1 MKMSDENN
9 IKLKVNHEKKYSIF
23 QIAMNLTV
31 TCLVSGTI
39 IAGTY
44 FITAPVA
51 VKTAAKIKT
60 DSMKSLVMD
69 AQKFNPVKNKKEWFT
84 AEKNG
89 KIIAYVVPAESKGY
103 GGAIKMLVS
112 VTPQGKII
120 NFDILESKETPGLG
134 DNASKEPFK
143 GQFKDKE
150 AKDLE
155 VVKDATKVDN
165 IQAMT
170 GATISSKAV
179 TKGIKE
185 AVEQVS
191 QFVGGK

>member
-1 MKMSDENN
+1 MSEENN
-9 IKLKVNHEKKYSIF
+9 VENNVKHEKQYSIF

-31 TCLVSGTI
+31 TCFVSGAI
-39 IAGTY
+39 IACTY
-44 FITAPVA
+44 FLTAPVA
-51 VKTAAKIKT
+51 VEKAAEMKT
-60 DSMKSLVMD
+60 DAMKSLVVN
-69 AQKFNPVKNKKEWFT
+69 AEKFKPVNGKKEWFS

-120 NFDILESKETPGLG
+120 EFAILESKETPGLG

-143 GQFKDKE
+143 SQFKGKE
-150 AKDLE
+150 TKDLE
-155 VVKDATKVDN
+155 VVKDQTKKNN

-185 AVEQVS
+185 AVEQVT

>member
-1 MKMSDENN
+1 MSDENN
-9 IKLKVNHEKKYSIF
+9 IEHKVSHEKKYSIF

-31 TCLVSGTI
+31 TCLISGAI

-51 VKTAAKIKT
+51 AKTAAKIKT

-84 AEKNG
+84 AEKDG
-89 KIIAYVVPAESKGY
+89 KVIAYVVPAESKGY

-120 NFDILESKETPGLG
+120 DFNILESKETPGLG
-134 DNASKEPFK
+134 DNASKDPFRNQFK
-143 GQFKDKE
+143 GKV

-185 AVEQVS
+185 AVDQVS
-191 QFVGGK
+191 QYVGGK

>member
-1 MKMSDENN
+1 MSDENK
-9 IKLKVNHEKKYSIF
+9 INHEKKYSIF
-23 QIAMNLTV
+23 QIAINLTV
-31 TCLVSGTI
+31 TCFVSGAI

-51 VKTAAKIKT
+51 VVSAAKIKT
-60 DSMKSLVMD
+60 DAMKSLVTN
-69 AQKFNPVKNKKEWFT
+69 AQKFTPVKNKAEWFT
-84 AEKNG
+84 AEKGG
-89 KIIAYVVPAESKGY
+89 KVIAYVVPAESKGY
-103 GGAIKMLVS
+103 GGKIKMLVS
-112 VTPQGKII
+112 VTPEGKII
-120 NFDILESKETPGLG
+120 DFAILESAETPGLG
-134 DNASKEPFK
+134 DNASKDPFRNQFK
-143 GQFKDKE
+143 GKE
-150 AKDLE
+150 TKDLT

-185 AVEQVS
+185 AVQQVT

>member
-1 MKMSDENN
+1 MSEENN
-9 IKLKVNHEKKYSIF
+9 IEPKALHNSEYSIF
-23 QIAMNLTV
+23 QIAINLTV
-31 TCLVSGTI
+31 ACFVSGAI

-51 VKTAAKIKT
+51 VEKAAELKTQA
-60 DSMKSLVMD
+60 MKSLVLD
-69 AQKFNPVKNKKEWFT
+69 AQKFNPVKNKKEWFA
-84 AEKNG
+84 AEKDG

-120 NFDILESKETPGLG
+120 DFNILDSKETPGLG
-134 DNASKEPFK
+134 DNASKDPFK
-143 GQFKDKE
+143 NQFKGKE
-150 AKDLE
+150 TKDLE
-155 VVKDATKVDN
+155 VVKDKTKVDN

-185 AVEQVS
+185 AVEQVT

>member
-1 MKMSDENN
+1 MSGEHN
-9 IKLKVNHEKKYSIF
+9 KEYSIF

-31 TCLVSGTI
+31 ACFISGAI

-44 FITAPVA
+44 FITAPI
-51 VKTAAKIKT
+51 AAEKAIM
-60 DSMKSLVMD
+60 MKNEAMKALAPD
-69 AQKFNPVKNKKEWFT
+69 AESFKPVSGKKEWFS

-89 KIIAYVVPAESKGY
+89 KVVAYVVPAESKGY
-103 GGAIKMLVS
+103 GGKIKMLVA
-112 VTPQGKII
+112 VTPEGKII
-120 NFDILESKETPGLG
+120 DFTILAHNETPGLG
-134 DNASKEPFK
+134 DNAGKLPFRS
-143 GQFKDKE
+143 QFKDKE
-150 AKDLE
+150 SKDLE
-155 VVKDATKVDN
+155 VVKDKSKENN

-185 AVEQVS
+185 AVEQVT

>member
-1 MKMSDENN
+1 MSEENN
-9 IKLKVNHEKKYSIF
+9 IEPKALHNSEYSIF
-23 QIAMNLTV
+23 QIAINLTV
-31 TCLVSGTI
+31 ACFVSGAI

-51 VKTAAKIKT
+51 VEKAAELKTQA
-60 DSMKSLVMD
+60 MKSLVLD
-69 AQKFNPVKNKKEWFT
+69 AQKFNPVKNKSDWFT
-84 AEKNG
+84 AEKDG

-120 NFDILESKETPGLG
+120 DFNILDSKETPGLG

-143 GQFKDKE
+143 SQFKEKE
-150 AKDLE
+150 TKDLE
-155 VVKDATKVDN
+155 VVKDKTKVDN

-179 TKGIKE
+179 TKGIKD
-185 AVEQVS
+185 AVEQVTL
-191 QFVGGK
+191 FVGGK

>member
-1 MKMSDENN
+1 MSEENN
-9 IKLKVNHEKKYSIF
+9 IEPKALHNSEYSIF
-23 QIAMNLTV
+23 QIAINLTV
-31 TCLVSGTI
+31 ACFVSGAI

-51 VKTAAKIKT
+51 VEKAAELKTQA
-60 DSMKSLVMD
+60 MKSLVLD

-84 AEKNG
+84 AEKDG

-120 NFDILESKETPGLG
+120 DFNILDSKETPGLG
-134 DNASKEPFK
+134 DNASKDPFK
-143 GQFKDKE
+143 NQFKGKE
-150 AKDLE
+150 TKDLE
-155 VVKDATKVDN
+155 VVKDKTKVDN

-179 TKGIKE
+179 TKGIKD
-185 AVEQVS
+185 AVQQVT

>member
-1 MKMSDENN
+1 MSDENN
-9 IKLKVNHEKKYSIF
+9 IEHKVSHEKKYSIF

-31 TCLVSGTI
+31 TCLVSGAI

-51 VKTAAKIKT
+51 AKTAAKIKT
-60 DSMKSLVMD
+60 DAMKTLVSS
-69 AQKFNPVKNKKEWFT
+69 AQTFTPVKGKTEWFT
-84 AEKNG
+84 AEKDG

-120 NFDILESKETPGLG
+120 DYNILDSKETPGLG
-134 DNASKEPFK
+134 DNASKKPFES
-143 GQFKDKE
+143 QFEGKV

-155 VVKDATKVDN
+155 VVKDATKVNN

-185 AVEQVS
+185 AVQKVT

>member
-1 MKMSDENN
+1 MSDENN
-9 IKLKVNHEKKYSIF
+9 VKHEKEYSVF

-31 TCLVSGTI
+31 ACFISGAI

-51 VKTAAKIKT
+51 AKKAAEMKTEA
-60 DSMKSLVMD
+60 MKSLVTD
-69 AQKFNPVKNKKEWFT
+69 AQKFIPVKNKKEWFT

-112 VTPQGKII
+112 VTPEGKII
-120 NFDILESKETPGLG
+120 DFNILDSKETPGLG
-134 DNASKEPFK
+134 DNASKDPFK
-143 GQFKDKE
+143 SQFKGKTTG
-150 AKDLE
+150 DLE
-155 VVKDATKVDN
+155 VVKDKSKENN

-185 AVEQVS
+185 AVQQVT

>member
-1 MKMSDENN
+1 MSDENN
-9 IKLKVNHEKKYSIF
+9 VEHKVLHNKEYSIF
-23 QIAMNLTV
+23 QIAINLTV
-31 TCLVSGTI
+31 ACFISGAI

-51 VKTAAKIKT
+51 AKNAITMKNDAMKALVK
-60 DSMKSLVMD
+60 D
-69 AQKFNPVKNKKEWFT
+69 AETFKPLNGKKDWFT

-89 KIIAYVVPAESKGY
+89 KVIAYVVPAESKGY

-120 NFDILESKETPGLG
+120 DFAILSSNETPGLG
-134 DNASKEPFK
+134 DNAGKDAFRSEFK
-143 GQFKDKE
+143 GKKSE
-150 AKDLE
+150 DLE
-155 VVKDATKVDN
+155 VVKDKSKENN

-185 AVEQVS
+185 AVQQVT
-191 QFVGGK
+191 QLVGGK

>member
-1 MKMSDENN
+1 MSDENN
-9 IKLKVNHEKKYSIF
+9 IEPKVNHEKKYSIF
-23 QIAMNLTV
+23 QIAINLTIA
-31 TCLVSGTI
+31 CFISGAI
-39 IAGTY
+39 IAVTY

-60 DSMKSLVMD
+60 DAMKSLVTN
-69 AQKFNPVKNKKEWFT
+69 AQKFNSVKNKTGWFA
-84 AEKNG
+84 AEKDG
-89 KIIAYVVPAESKGY
+89 KVIAYVVPAESKGY
-103 GGAIKMLVS
+103 GGAISMLVS
-112 VTPQGKII
+112 VTPEGKII
-120 NFDILESKETPGLG
+120 DFAILDSNETPGLG
-134 DNASKEPFK
+134 QNADKEPFK
-143 GQFKDKE
+143 SQFKGKGT
-150 AKDLE
+150 KDLV
-155 VVKDATKVDN
+155 VVKDATKVNN

>member
-1 MKMSDENN
+1 MSEENN
-9 IKLKVNHEKKYSIF
+9 IEPKVNQVKKYSIY

-31 TCLVSGTI
+31 TCFISGSI

-51 VKTAAKIKT
+51 AKTAAKIKT
-60 DSMKSLVMD
+60 DSMKSLVID
-69 AQKFNPVKNKKEWFT
+69 AQKFNPVKGKKEWFT
-84 AEKNG
+84 AEKDG
-89 KIIAYVVPAESKGY
+89 KVIAYVVPAESKGY

-112 VTPQGKII
+112 VSPQGKII
-120 NFDILESKETPGLG
+120 NFDILDSKETPGLG
-134 DNASKEPFK
+134 DNASKDTFKNQFK
-143 GQFKDKE
+143 GKE
-150 AKDLE
+150 VKDLV
-155 VVKDATKVDN
+155 VVKDATKVEN

-185 AVEQVS
+185 AVHQVT

>member
-1 MKMSDENN
+1 MSDENN
-9 IKLKVNHEKKYSIF
+9 IEHNAMHDKENSVF

-31 TCLVSGTI
+31 TCLVAGSI
-39 IAGTY
+39 IAATW
-44 FITAPVA
+44 FITSPIAIKNA
-51 VKTAAKIKT
+51 AELKTEA
-60 DSMKSLVMD
+60 MKSLVTD
-69 AQKFNPVKNKKEWFT
+69 AQKFNPVKGKTEWFT

-89 KIIAYVVPAESKGY
+89 KIIGYVVPAESKGY

-120 NFDILESKETPGLG
+120 DFDILESKETPGLG
-134 DNASKEPFK
+134 DNASKDPFK
-143 GQFKDKE
+143 SQFKGKE
-150 AKDLE
+150 IKDLE
-155 VVKDATKVDN
+155 VVKDKTKVNN

-185 AVEQVS
+185 AVQEVT

>member
-1 MKMSDENN
+1 MSDEN
-9 IKLKVNHEKKYSIF
+9 KVKHEKKYSIF

-31 TCLVSGTI
+31 TCFVSGAI

-51 VKTAAKIKT
+51 AKTAANIKT
-60 DSMKSLVMD
+60 EAMKSLVAD

-134 DNASKEPFK
+134 DNANKDPFK
-143 GQFKDKE
+143 NQFKGKGTKE
-150 AKDLE
+150 LE
-155 VVKDATKVDN
+155 VTKDPTKVDQ

-185 AVEQVS
+185 AVDQVS
-191 QFVGGK
+191 QYVGGK

>member
-1 MKMSDENN
+1 MPDENN
-9 IKLKVNHEKKYSIF
+9 DLHNVKHEKQYSIF

-31 TCLVSGTI
+31 ACFISGAI

-44 FITAPVA
+44 FITAPIA
-51 VKTAAKIKT
+51 VEKAAAMKT
-60 DSMKSLVMD
+60 DAMKSLVVD
-69 AQKFNPVKNKKEWFT
+69 AQKFNPVKGKKEWFS

-112 VTPQGKII
+112 VTPEGKII
-120 NFDILESKETPGLG
+120 EFTILDSKETPGLG
-134 DNASKEPFK
+134 DNASKDPFRNQFK
-143 GQFKDKE
+143 GKVT
-150 AKDLE
+150 KDLE
-155 VVKDATKVDN
+155 VVKDKTKVNN

-185 AVEQVS
+185 AVQQVT

>member
-1 MKMSDENN
+1 MSDENN
-9 IKLKVNHEKKYSIF
+9 IDPKVNHEKKYSIF
-23 QIAMNLTV
+23 QIAINLTV
-31 TCLVSGTI
+31 ACFISGAI

-44 FITAPVA
+44 FITAPVS

-60 DSMKSLVMD
+60 DAMRSLVTN
-69 AQKFNPVKNKKEWFT
+69 AQTFTAIKTKPDWFT
-84 AEKNG
+84 AEKDG

-103 GGAIKMLVS
+103 GGAISMLVS
-112 VTPQGKII
+112 VTPKGEVIDF
-120 NFDILESKETPGLG
+120 NILESKETPGLG
-134 DNASKEPFK
+134 DNASKDPFRNQFK
-143 GQFKDKE
+143 GK
-150 AKDLE
+150 AVKDLE
-155 VVKDATKVDN
+155 VVKDPTKVNN

-185 AVEQVS
+185 AVQQVT

>member
-1 MKMSDENN
+1 MSDENN
-9 IKLKVNHEKKYSIF
+9 IEHNVKHDKKSSIF

-31 TCLVSGTI
+31 TCFVSGAI

-51 VKTAAKIKT
+51 LKSQAKIKT
-60 DSMKSLVMD
+60 DAMKSLVVD
-69 AQKFNPVKNKKEWFT
+69 AQKFDPVKGKQEWFS
-84 AEKNG
+84 AEKDG
-89 KIIAYVVPAESKGY
+89 KVIAYVVPAESKGY

-120 NFDILESKETPGLG
+120 DFNILESKETPGLG
-134 DNASKEPFK
+134 DNASKEPFRK
-143 GQFKDKE
+143 QFKSKE
-150 AKDLE
+150 AKDLV

-185 AVEQVS
+185 AVEQVT